1 MPPEVLIYIQKVKTY
16 LENDDKARSYF
27 LDDVD
32 EDLFYQ
38 HLIEISRKN
47 FEKDGE
53 PTLTQDQFEL
63 LRKTLRAVHISKNEK
78 NDEDDVNEKIYMR
91 INGFGIICLN

>member
-16 LENDDKARSYF
+16 LENDERAREYF
-27 LDDVD
+27 LNEID
-32 EDLFYQ
+32 EELFYQ
-38 HLIEISRKN
+38 HLTEISQKN

-63 LRKTLRAVHISKNEK
+63 LRKTLRAIYVSKNDSNE
-78 NDEDDVNEKIYMR
+78 NDDVNEKIYMK
-91 INGFGIICLN
+91 INGFGVICLN